1 MSRPWQVMTSD
12 TLKATTK
19 YEVWLRVGHIYVRFK
34 KWYVKVNGINHCIVL
49 YDLPHFEVC
58 IIFHNFYQVW
68 TLNNLVL
75 ANSPCQEGPL
85 KYGLKWT
92 SMSPLRQP

>member
-1 MSRPWQVMTSD
+1 MTSD

-19 YEVWLRVGHIYVRFK
+19 YEVWLGVGNMLGSKIYMLKFNAIK
-34 KWYVKVNGINHCIVL
+34 HCIVL

-58 IIFHNFYQVW
+58 ITFHNFYQVW
-68 TLNNLVL
+68 TLVL

-85 KYGLKWT
+85 NYG
-92 SMSPLRQP
+92 